1 MAFSFEIPGF
11 GSKRKWALQVLDREW
26 TALDID
32 IRRID
37 GGVRQLLF
45 QWAQEGGDTNKEA
58 LDPILV
64 DMAAFSGFLMLGP
77 ELGARPFGTE
87 RLSTMEGRLQAA
99 LAEDEVLERDHE
111 QNLEPSLDLRIVKL
125 VLAAKLADRDIVALV
140 ELEDRPD

>member
-45 QWAQEGGDTNKEA
+45 QWAQEGGDINKEA

-64 DMAAFSGFLMLGP
+64 DLAAFSGFLMLGP
-77 ELGARPFGTE
+77 ELGARPFGAD
-87 RLSTMEGRLQAA
+87 RLASMEKRLQAA
-99 LAEDEVLERDHE
+99 LTEDELLEREPE
-111 QNLEPSLDLRIVKL
+111 QNVEPSVNLRIVKL
-125 VLAAKLADRDIVALV
+125 VLAAKLADQDIVAMV